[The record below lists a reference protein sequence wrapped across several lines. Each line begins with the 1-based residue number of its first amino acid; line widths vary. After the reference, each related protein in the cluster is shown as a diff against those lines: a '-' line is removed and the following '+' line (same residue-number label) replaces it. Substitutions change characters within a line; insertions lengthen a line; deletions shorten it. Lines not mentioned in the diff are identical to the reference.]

1 MPTTGSFRCLLY
13 PVSRC
18 KHPLFGVYLSD
29 FHKFYSDDFT
39 VLLGEF
45 DKKCEKE
52 THRT

>member
-1 MPTTGSFRCLLY
+1 MPTTGSFRCSVC
-13 PVSRC
+13 PVSER
-18 KHPLFGVYLSD
+18 KYPLFVVYLSD